1 MEHSR
6 SEPIYALGSPL
17 GKSALAVVRVSGLGL
32 PEKLYADL
40 STTRDKRGFFVRRL
54 SFSGFS
60 ETCLVLSFPEPL
72 SYTGES
78 MIEIHPHGNPAVLSE
93 VFSWLESLG
102 IREASPGEFSRRAFI
117 NNKLSL
123 AEAEGIAMGIEAES
137 KEQLLALEDF
147 RGGSL
152 GKKIN
157 KILSLIEQ
165 LLVRVESQLD
175 FSDEEDV
182 NEVASEDVFLGI
194 KEANK
199 ALGSLIK
206 EYKPFEKDVM
216 KKTITLT
223 GKPNVGKSSLFN
235 CLAGERLAIVSE
247 EAGTTRDVVRKRV
260 VMSGFDVE
268 IQDTAGLRDEASSK
282 IEKEGMLL
290 ALSAAK
296 ASDLVLHVVDQPSEV
311 KGYAHKPGVVVV
323 LNKCDLH
330 DSVFGGPVVCVSA
343 KTGNG
348 ISQLIEKIQ
357 ETSLRSVPER
367 LVSERI
373 YKRLVGA
380 EGALSLSNKGED
392 FFETSAQALR
402 ESLIELKE
410 IYGTFDNEKI
420 LDQIF
425 ENFCIG
431 K

>member
-1 MEHSR
+1 MEHSG

-17 GKSALAVVRVSGLGL
+17 GKSALAVVRVSGLNL
-32 PEKLYADL
+32 PEKLYAGL
-40 STTRDKRGFFVRRL
+40 STTKDKRGFFVRSL
-54 SFSGFS
+54 SLSGFS
-60 ETCLVLSFPEPL
+60 ETCLVLNFPEPL

-78 MIEIHPHGNPAVLSE
+78 MIEIHPHGNPAVLTE
-93 VFSWLESLG
+93 LFSWLEGLG
-102 IREASPGEFSRRAFI
+102 IREASPGEFSRRAFL

-147 RGGSL
+147 RGGRL

-157 KILSLIEQ
+157 TILVLIER

-182 NEVASEDVFLGI
+182 NEVASKEVFLSVG
-194 KEANK
+194 EANK
-199 ALGSLIK
+199 ALGLLIK

-235 CLAGERLAIVSE
+235 CLAGERLAIVSK

-268 IQDTAGLRDEASSK
+268 IQDTAGLRDRASNN
-282 IEKEGMLL
+282 IEEEGMLL
-290 ALSAAK
+290 AKSAAET
-296 ASDLVLHVVDQPSEV
+296 ADLVLHVVDQPSEAESF
-311 KGYAHKPGVVVV
+311 KQKPGVVVV

-330 DSVFGGPVVCVSA
+330 DKIVGDSVVCVSA
-343 KTGNG
+343 KTGSG
-348 ISQLIEKIQ
+348 VSRLVEKIQ
-357 ETSLRSVPER
+357 ETSLQSAPER

-373 YKRLVGA
+373 YKKLVNA
-380 EGALSLSNKGED
+380 EGILSLSGGGED

-402 ESLIELKE
+402 EALVELKE
-410 IYGTFDNEKI
+410 IYGAFDNDKI

>member
-1 MEHSR
+1 MEHNDSD
-6 SEPIYALGSPL
+6 SIYALGSPL
-17 GKSALAVVRVSGLGL
+17 GRSALAVVRVSGLHL
-32 PEKLYADL
+32 PEKLYAGL
-40 STTRDKRGFFVRRL
+40 STTKDKRGFFVRRL
-54 SFSGFS
+54 SLSGFS
-60 ETCLVLSFPEPL
+60 ETCLVLSFPKPL

-93 VFSWLESLG
+93 LFSWLEGLG
-102 IREASPGEFSRRAFI
+102 IREASPGEFSRRAFL

-147 RGGSL
+147 RGGRL

-182 NEVASEDVFLGI
+182 NEVASKEVFSSI
-194 KEANK
+194 KNANK
-199 ALGSLIK
+199 ALGFLIT

-216 KKTITLT
+216 KKTIALT

-235 CLAGERLAIVSE
+235 CLVGEKLAIVSK

-268 IQDTAGLRDEASSK
+268 IQDTAGLRDVASNN
-282 IEKEGMLL
+282 IEEEGMLL
-290 ALSAAK
+290 ARSAAK
-296 ASDLVLHVVDQPSEV
+296 AADLVLHVVDQPVDTSGL
-311 KGYAHKPGVVVV
+311 KHKRDVVVV

-330 DSVFGGPVVCVSA
+330 EGVVDDSVVCVSA
-343 KTGNG
+343 KTSVGV
-348 ISQLIEKIQ
+348 SRLVEKIQ
-357 ETSLRSVPER
+357 ETSLRSAPER

-373 YKRLVGA
+373 YKRLIAA
-380 EGALSLSNKGED
+380 EKVLSLSGGGED

-402 ESLIELKE
+402 EALLELKE
-410 IYGTFDNEKI
+410 IYGAFDNEKI

>member
-17 GKSALAVVRVSGLGL
+17 GKSALAVVRVSGLDL

-40 STTRDKRGFFVRRL
+40 STTRDNRGFFVRHL

-102 IREASPGEFSRRAFI
+102 IREASPGEFSRRAFV

-175 FSDEEDV
+175 FSDEEGV

-194 KEANK
+194 KEAKK

-330 DSVFGGPVVCVSA
+330 DSVFDGPIVCVSA

-380 EGALSLSNKGED
+380 EGSLSLLNKGED

-402 ESLIELKE
+402 EALIELKE

>member
-1 MEHSR
+1 M
-6 SEPIYALGSPL
+6 
-17 GKSALAVVRVSGLGL
+17 
-32 PEKLYADL
+32 
-40 STTRDKRGFFVRRL
+40 
-54 SFSGFS
+54 
-60 ETCLVLSFPEPL
+60 
-72 SYTGES
+72 
-78 MIEIHPHGNPAVLSE
+78 
-93 VFSWLESLG
+93 
-102 IREASPGEFSRRAFI
+102 
-117 NNKLSL
+117 
-123 AEAEGIAMGIEAES
+123 
-137 KEQLLALEDF
+137 
-147 RGGSL
+147 
-152 GKKIN
+152 
-157 KILSLIEQ
+157 
-165 LLVRVESQLD
+165 
-175 FSDEEDV
+175 

-330 DSVFGGPVVCVSA
+330 DAVVGGPVVCVSA

-357 ETSLRSVPER
+357 ETSLR
-367 LVSERI
+367 
-373 YKRLVGA
+373 
-380 EGALSLSNKGED
+380 LSL
-392 FFETSAQALR
+392 
-402 ESLIELKE
+402 IH
-410 IYGTFDNEKI
+410 I
-420 LDQIF
+420 
-425 ENFCIG
+425 
-431 K
+431 

>member
-1 MEHSR
+1 MEHNDSD
-6 SEPIYALGSPL
+6 SIYALGSPL
-17 GKSALAVVRVSGLGL
+17 GRSALAVVRVSGLHL
-32 PEKLYADL
+32 PEKLYAGL
-40 STTRDKRGFFVRRL
+40 STTKDKRGFFVRRL
-54 SFSGFS
+54 SLSGFS

-93 VFSWLESLG
+93 IFSWLESLG

-117 NNKLSL
+117 NNKLNL

-147 RGGSL
+147 RGGGL
-152 GKKIN
+152 GQKIN

-165 LLVRVESQLD
+165 ILVRVESQLD

-182 NEVASEDVFLGI
+182 NEVASEDVFLAI

-268 IQDTAGLRDEASSK
+268 IQDTAGLRDGASSK

-311 KGYAHKPGVVVV
+311 KSYAHKPGVVVV

-330 DSVFGGPVVCVSA
+330 DSVFSGPIVCVSA